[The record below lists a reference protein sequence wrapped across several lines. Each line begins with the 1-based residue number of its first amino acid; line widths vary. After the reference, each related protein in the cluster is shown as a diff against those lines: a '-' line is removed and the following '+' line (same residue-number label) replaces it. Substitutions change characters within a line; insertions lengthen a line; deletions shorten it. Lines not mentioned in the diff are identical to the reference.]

1 MWCWEGRGAAG
12 DSVGGG
18 GSVKVAGSS
27 ERGARGAGDEG
38 YGGGGGGDGGGV
50 GDVWA
55 EGGTQE
61 TKVAPEDLG
70 LSGPS
75 PPPAGDRGLRSSV
88 WPRSR

>member
-1 MWCWEGRGAAG
+1 M
-12 DSVGGG
+12 GGG
-18 GSVKVAGSS
+18 GSVKEADSS
-27 ERGARGAGDEG
+27 ERGVRGAGDEG
-38 YGGGGGGDGGGV
+38 YGGGGGGDGGV